1 MAQAKEKRKK
11 PVLRFRFILLFAA
24 VTLAAIF
31 VIYVLGTSLEDV
43 LKEKPNSQPA
53 ETGQAT
59 AVTTTAPED
68 SVAFVQTT
76 TAEPEETDQ
85 PEN

>member
-11 PVLRFRFILLFAA
+11 PVLRFRFI
-24 VTLAAIF
+24 
-31 VIYVLGTSLEDV
+31 LGTSLEDV

-53 ETGQAT
+53 ETGQET

-68 SVAFVQTT
+68 SVVFVQTT